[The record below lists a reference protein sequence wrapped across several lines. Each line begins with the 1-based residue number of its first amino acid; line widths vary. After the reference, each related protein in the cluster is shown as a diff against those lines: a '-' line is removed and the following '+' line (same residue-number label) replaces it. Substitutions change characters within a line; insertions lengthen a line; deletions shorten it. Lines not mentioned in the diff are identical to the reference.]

1 MKAAAGSGRWQ
12 PCGRKTPIALRAVRC
27 ALRSTPPAH
36 KQKLIA
42 KRKLA
47 PAASASASTQ
57 ILIAPAAVPRYAA
70 ARASQANRT
79 TEGDVSMSWRS
90 RIWTV
95 FFFWSLPTRTHRS
108 VLEV

>member
-1 MKAAAGSGRWQ
+1 
-12 PCGRKTPIALRAVRC
+12 VRY

-47 PAASASASTQ
+47 PAASASASAQ

-95 FFFWSLPTRTHRS
+95 FFLGLYQHVHIDLFWKCEGEDRI
-108 VLEV
+108 VLEVF

>member
-1 MKAAAGSGRWQ
+1 
-12 PCGRKTPIALRAVRC
+12 VRY

-47 PAASASASTQ
+47 PAASASASAQ

-79 TEGDVSMSWRS
+79 TEARQSPLLLHSSSGLHLHGLALCDVSMSWRS
-90 RIWTV
+90 RIWTG
-95 FFFWSLPTRTHRS
+95 FWSLPIHID
-108 VLEV
+108 LP